1 MVDYLSVRAGS
12 LSKAVKVSDTENA
25 RPSDFDKIFQGENAP
40 KYKQAGQ
47 ANDDADLFASHEQG
61 PKEHFG
67 RDDNEVAR
75 SNYDILQ
82 VWSISISSTGRGGKY
97 LFSSE
102 NRGREVHSVHG
113 ENIISELSAPSLHL
127 EGAMGG
133 RDHPL
138 KFVAKAGME
147 TEKDS
152 KFYLA
157 VPPLEQGTG
166 RFEDSVSVDS
176 GGNFVLYS
184 SIMGE
189 HLGHV
194 SSPFSEGDALH
205 SKLGAWSDTVP
216 SSRDLLSGVPISQYV
231 NVPSVSNASAIGGE
245 AFVVSRLEN
254 GFSDEHQER
263 VSKLPRGWA
272 AVIGSASSL
281 RIDGDNMR
289 EYTSPIPDDNSLDG
303 RDASSLGEKV
313 ENRLKP
319 VHGGW
324 HGGNGESLGRL
335 GQEPPAN
342 HALVHSPHTAERQNF
357 EIPGVG
363 ISKIERL
370 FRLGKIES
378 EGIRISFYRGGSA
391 ILVGQLK
398 DTNVQLSEATGA
410 PNSVTSTGL
419 MERSEAGLARAASV
433 PEAERE
439 VSELDRHS
447 AVVLEEGAQKFRVGR
462 EIGVSSTEGL
472 RGVVVNSITS
482 NPVNIGD
489 RKSQVSK
496 EGWVVLQ
503 PGHSSDAQAEEFGD
517 QTSWVRVRA
526 QITDDRFEVHSG
538 KSDGHGEINIGGRVE
553 KAVPNVQFRYEKS
566 FQGVEERH
574 PVVVSP
580 GASSQEGR
588 QNASGSGSSS
598 GNDSAS
604 TELPD
609 NQFEGLVNQR
619 ALIVESKGQS
629 DLNSADLG
637 LDRYPREDAIHSHVS
652 SKPGD
657 APHQVVPGGAPRG
670 PGMAPSQTGLVIQQ
684 LVDVAGN
691 LREGPVEVTL
701 RPEELGQVRLK
712 LSGGDGTLVVQ
723 VIADRED
730 TLDLLRRHS
739 DVLQRELHDA
749 GFGALDLNF
758 GERAER
764 DMEGVP
770 SSKDH
775 DADGQSPENRR
786 ARDEATS
793 GQPMSSALN
802 LYL

>member
-1 MVDYLSVRAGS
+1 
-12 LSKAVKVSDTENA
+12 
-25 RPSDFDKIFQGENAP
+25 
-40 KYKQAGQ
+40 
-47 ANDDADLFASHEQG
+47 
-61 PKEHFG
+61 
-67 RDDNEVAR
+67 
-75 SNYDILQ
+75 
-82 VWSISISSTGRGGKY
+82 
-97 LFSSE
+97 
-102 NRGREVHSVHG
+102 
-113 ENIISELSAPSLHL
+113 
-127 EGAMGG
+127 MGG

-138 KFVAKAGME
+138 KFAARVGIE

-157 VPPLEQGTG
+157 VPSLEQGTG
-166 RFEDSVSVDS
+166 RFEDSVSVDT

-205 SKLGAWSDTVP
+205 SNLGAWSDTVP
-216 SSRDLLSGVPISQYV
+216 SSRDLLSGVPTSQYV

-254 GFSDEHQER
+254 GFPDEHQER

-272 AVIGSASSL
+272 PVIRSASSL

-289 EYTSPIPDDNSLDG
+289 EYTSPTPDDNSLDG

-324 HGGNGESLGRL
+324 HEGNGESLGRL

-342 HALVHSPHTAERQNF
+342 HALVHSPHTAERQSL

-363 ISKIERL
+363 ISEIERL

-378 EGIRISFYRGGSA
+378 EGIRISFYRAGSA
-391 ILVGQLK
+391 TLVSQLK
-398 DTNVQLSEATGA
+398 DTNVQWSEATGA
-410 PNSVTSTGL
+410 PNSVTSTGS
-419 MERSEAGLARAASV
+419 MERSETGLAQAASV
-433 PEAERE
+433 PGAERE

-462 EIGVSSTEGL
+462 EIGDSSTEVL
-472 RGVVVNSITS
+472 RGVVVNSVAS
-482 NPVNIGD
+482 NPVNFGD
-489 RKSQVSK
+489 RKLQVSK
-496 EGWVVLQ
+496 EGGVVLR
-503 PGHSSDAQAEEFGD
+503 PAHSSDATAAEFGT
-517 QTSWVRVRA
+517 QTSWVRVRT
-526 QITDDRFEVHSG
+526 QITDDRLEVHLG
-538 KSDGHGEINIGGRVE
+538 KSDGHSEINFGDRVG
-553 KAVPNVQFRYEKS
+553 KAVPNMQFHYEKS

-574 PVVVSP
+574 PVIVSP
-580 GASSQEGR
+580 GAFSSQEGR

-598 GNDSAS
+598 RSDSAS

-609 NQFEGLVNQR
+609 NQFDGLVNQK

-629 DLNSADLG
+629 DLNSVDPG
-637 LDRYPREDAIHSHVS
+637 LDRYPREDAMHRHVS

-670 PGMAPSQTGLVIQQ
+670 HGMAPSQTGLVIQQ

-764 DMEGVP
+764 DMDGVP

-775 DADGQSPENRR
+775 DADGQSPED
-786 ARDEATS
+786 RDTRGEATS